1 MKKRSSP
8 PPKRST
14 RAIPW
19 FWLLPLLAAVSAAA
33 WLWTQ
38 RGPAAH
44 APRGPVTFNCDVAP
58 IIFAHCAS
66 CHRPGQAAPFPL
78 LTYRDV
84 SKRAKQVAEVTAS
97 RYMPPWLP
105 VPGHG
110 DFLDERRLSD
120 ADLGVI
126 QAWVKRGAAEGDPRD
141 LPPAPEFPEGW
152 QFGRPDL
159 VVELPEAYT
168 VPADGRDVYRSFVIP
183 MPTRPAKEKQFVRA
197 VEFRPGNPKVVHHAF
212 VLFDTTGEARRL
224 DRMDPEPGLP
234 GIHIP
239 SGARMPEGQF
249 LSWQPGKPP
258 IIAPAGMQW
267 PLASRGDMVLQIH
280 LQPSGKPEP
289 VRPSVGF
296 YFTNQPPTEV
306 PDILWLST
314 YDIDLPAGEAA
325 REVKVTRTLMAD
337 VDLLSVL
344 PHAHFLGKE
353 LEGTAT
359 LPDGSKRWL
368 VHIADWNF
376 NWQGEYRLREP
387 LFLPRGTLLSMRYTY
402 DNSAANPRNPHT
414 PPRRVQYGLQST
426 DEMGE
431 LWLQVRPRSA
441 ADRQGVLAFKQASV
455 LQDTFDYNRYLLRLN
470 PGDARA
476 HSGLGKAEYFSDRP
490 EIAAGHFRRALE
502 LDITLDEP
510 HYFLGLMHRRAGRL
524 KDAQAE
530 FEATLRVNPEHSKA
544 HGNLGYLHIEARN
557 PVKAGEHLREAL
569 RLDPDDAM
577 AREGLEMIARAMGR
591 PRQ

>member
-1 MKKRSSP
+1 MKKKSSP
-8 PPKRST
+8 PPPRQT

-19 FWLLPLLAAVSAAA
+19 FWLLPLLVAALAAA
-33 WLWTQ
+33 WLWSQ

-44 APRGPVTFNCDVAP
+44 APRGPVTFTRHVAP

-78 LTYRDV
+78 LTYTDV
-84 SKRAKQVAEVTAS
+84 SRRAKQVAEVTAS

-120 ADLGVI
+120 SDLGVI
-126 QAWVKRGAAEGDPRD
+126 QAWVKRGAPEGDPQD

-152 QFGRPDL
+152 QLGRPDL

-168 VPADGRDVYRSFVIP
+168 VPAEGRDVYRSFVIP
-183 MPTRPAKEKQFVRA
+183 IPPTERRFVRA
-197 VEFRPGNPKVVHHAF
+197 IEFRPGNPKVVHHAF
-212 VLFDTTGEARRL
+212 ILFDITGETRRL
-224 DRMDPEPGLP
+224 DRMDAELGLP

-258 IIAPAGMQW
+258 ILAPAGMQW
-267 PLASRGDMVLQIH
+267 PLAPRADLVLQIH
-280 LQPSGKPEP
+280 LQPTGKPEP
-289 VRPSVGF
+289 VRPSIGF
-296 YFTNQPPTEV
+296 YFTNQPPTDLPE
-306 PDILWLST
+306 ILWLST
-314 YDIDLPAGEAA
+314 YDIDLPPGEAA

-344 PHAHFLGKE
+344 PHAHFLGKAM
-353 LEGTAT
+353 EGTAT

-368 VHIADWNF
+368 IHIADWNF
-376 NWQGEYRLREP
+376 NWQGEYRLRQP
-387 LFLPRGTLLSMRYTY
+387 MFLPRGTVLTMRYTY

-426 DEMGE
+426 DEMAE
-431 LWLQVRPRSA
+431 LWLQVRPRSV
-441 ADRQGVLAFKQASV
+441 ADRQGVLGFKQAAV

-476 HSGLGKAEYFSDRP
+476 QSGLGKAEYFSEHPDT
-490 EIAAGHFRRALE
+490 AAGHFQRALE
-502 LDITLDEP
+502 LDATLDEP
-510 HYFLGLMHRRAGRL
+510 HYYLGLMHRRAERL
-524 KDAQAE
+524 QEAQHE
-530 FEATLRVNPEHSKA
+530 FEAVLAANPEHAKA
-544 HGNLGYLHIEARN
+544 HGNLGYLHLEAGKPN
-557 PVKAGEHLREAL
+557 LAGKHFREAL
-569 RLDPDDAM
+569 RLNPDDTL
-577 AREGLEMIARAMGR
+577 AREGLRLVKPGAQNGP
-591 PRQ
+591 PR